1 MPIIRKLTTVGDSRG
16 VTLPKSWIEYY
27 EKQFGRKITEVF
39 METNGGLGGLGFFH
53 SKR

>member
-39 METNGGLGGLGFFH
+39 MPSLLERWKLG
-53 SKR
+53 